1 MNSIF
6 FRNSKLRS
14 VFNFWAQIAKT
25 TNRLCRSWQRSN
37 FRAASTCG
45 RSSATPTIRA
55 KVTPTSF
62 FRGKLLLRSNFRSLS
77 LPRLMRFLF
86 LLHSFAKRRLEVNS
100 VTQKDDHLGIEPPIF
115 IIGIFLCRS
124 DSTMILQTGQE
135 INELDQSGF
144 YTNGPT
150 IFTGNLGS
158 SKYIVQVRLKTFF
171 TLQVFYRRCRWLLLC
186 CWSFL
191 RLWLALTSKSS
202 CN

>member
-6 FRNSKLRS
+6 FRNSKLRV

-45 RSSATPTIRA
+45 RSSAIPTIRA

-86 LLHSFAKRRLEVNS
+86 LLHTFS
-100 VTQKDDHLGIEPPIF
+100 QKDVWKLTLLRKRMIILESNPRSSLSASFCAGPIQRWSCKPGRRSMSSTSLGSTPTGQPSLPATSEAASTSF
-115 IIGIFLCRS
+115 RS
-124 DSTMILQTGQE
+124 DLSPFSL
-135 INELDQSGF
+135 F
-144 YTNGPT
+144 
-150 IFTGNLGS
+150 
-158 SKYIVQVRLKTFF
+158 KFF
-171 TLQVFYRRCRWLLLC
+171 L
-186 CWSFL
+186 
-191 RLWLALTSKSS
+191 
-202 CN
+202 